1 MTRKRR
7 LAHVRRSMEASKP
20 KSKACLC
27 GTFGDSWMRRQ
38 FAATPGP
45 WHLTKCPMLVREA
58 IASVALD
65 HDPDY
70 GTHSVDDGCPGG
82 HRGCTDAQPC
92 RHPELR
98 WVHSQACRGTT

>member
-20 KSKACLC
+20 PRAVP
-27 GTFGDSWMRRQ
+27 FG
-38 FAATPGP
+38 AI
-45 WHLTKCPMLVREA
+45 REA
-58 IASVALD
+58 RASVALD